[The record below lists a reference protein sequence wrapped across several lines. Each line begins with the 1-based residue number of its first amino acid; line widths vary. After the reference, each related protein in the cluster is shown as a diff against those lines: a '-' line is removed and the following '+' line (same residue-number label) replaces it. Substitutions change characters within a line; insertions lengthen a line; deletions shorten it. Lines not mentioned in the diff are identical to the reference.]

1 MSQPAT
7 TQDIEYL
14 RGDIG
19 VLRKGVD
26 DLKADTRD
34 RFNRHSDEDDKRFG
48 AMTEK
53 VQNIEKLF
61 AGWTATLE
69 IAKWALG
76 LGIPTIVGLL
86 ATHLIRHW

>member
-1 MSQPAT
+1 MEPAT

-34 RFNRHSDEDDKRFG
+34 RLNRHSDEDDHRFG
-48 AMTEK
+48 MLTEK
-53 VQNIEKLF
+53 IQEVEKLF
-61 AGWTATLE
+61 AEWTGALG

-76 LGIPTIVGLL
+76 LGIPAIVGLL
-86 ATHLIRHW
+86 ATHLFRHW